1 MNDKGEAIDKD
12 GNLVTDPSKLVLFG
26 KDGKEYTGE
35 DKSNVEAI
43 KEDGSTYLLM
53 QNQ

>member
-26 KDGKEYTGE
+26 KDGKEVHWRG
-35 DKSNVEAI
+35 
-43 KEDGSTYLLM
+43 
-53 QNQ
+53 